1 MYRSLSKLRDLSAPP
16 PTPHEQNVPGRAQP
30 FRKTLMCFDSSAEKR
45 SCGFQQCSPKITEK
59 TNTNGG
65 LIAASQRALADVFMC
80 CRDNFEQ
87 ESSARSGMSLSP
99 CRRRKTERCSH
110 VSHSSAHWELAAGC
124 RYRSPQRSYRVF
136 SVISRS
142 TNLQLHLFFS
152 SFHFRSCVWTS
163 RPTTQYNGVTRINGD
178 WVRFCKTKEKLK
190 FLYVAIL
197 GFSFL
202 FLSSQCCGYVQALGW
217 GSENIVVLQKTK
229 PP

>member
-99 CRRRKTERCSH
+99 CRRRKTERCSRLSQLRSLRARSRLQ
-110 VSHSSAHWELAAGC
+110 VSFTSEKLQS
-124 RYRSPQRSYRVF
+124 VF
-136 SVISRS
+136 SDF
-142 TNLQLHLFFS
+142 T
-152 SFHFRSCVWTS
+152 
-163 RPTTQYNGVTRINGD
+163 
-178 WVRFCKTKEKLK
+178 
-190 FLYVAIL
+190 LY
-197 GFSFL
+197 
-202 FLSSQCCGYVQALGW
+202 
-217 GSENIVVLQKTK
+217 
-229 PP
+229 

>member
-1 MYRSLSKLRDLSAPP
+1 MFLYVCGLCKTRMFPPRGDGCTDHFQSSEICPLPP

-110 VSHSSAHWELAAGC
+110 VSHSSAH
-124 RYRSPQRSYRVF
+124 
-136 SVISRS
+136 
-142 TNLQLHLFFS
+142 
-152 SFHFRSCVWTS
+152 
-163 RPTTQYNGVTRINGD
+163 
-178 WVRFCKTKEKLK
+178 
-190 FLYVAIL
+190 
-197 GFSFL
+197 
-202 FLSSQCCGYVQALGW
+202 
-217 GSENIVVLQKTK
+217 
-229 PP
+229 

>member
-1 MYRSLSKLRDLSAPP
+1 MYLCAAE
-16 PTPHEQNVPGRAQP
+16 T
-30 FRKTLMCFDSSAEKR
+30 TLNR
-45 SCGFQQCSPKITEK
+45 
-59 TNTNGG
+59 
-65 LIAASQRALADVFMC
+65 RALLAAGCLCLRVDGGKQSDV
-80 CRDNFEQ
+80 
-87 ESSARSGMSLSP
+87 
-99 CRRRKTERCSH
+99 H

-152 SFHFRSCVWTS
+152 SFHFRSCLWTS